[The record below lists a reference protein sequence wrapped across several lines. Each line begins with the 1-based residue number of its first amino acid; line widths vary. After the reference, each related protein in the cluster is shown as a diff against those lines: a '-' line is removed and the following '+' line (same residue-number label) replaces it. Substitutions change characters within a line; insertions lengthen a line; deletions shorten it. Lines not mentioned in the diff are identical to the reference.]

1 MNNKICE
8 AISNK
13 QLIQF
18 YYEGGIRV
26 VEPHCYGI
34 HKDTGKEV
42 LCGFQTEGYSRS
54 GGLPN
59 WRFFIVDKISKLVV
73 KNDHFTKPRPLY
85 NPNGDKRMSTIFCN
99 I

>member
-1 MNNKICE
+1 MNSKICD

-13 QLIQF
+13 NIIEF
-18 YYEGGIRV
+18 YYEGGVRA

-34 HKDTGKEV
+34 HKNTGKEV
-42 LCGFQTEGYSRS
+42 LCGFQTEGFSRS

-59 WRFFIVDKISKLVV
+59 WRFFIVDKISNLVV
-73 KNDHFTKPRPLY
+73 KNKYFTEPRPLY
-85 NPNGDKRMSTIFCN
+85 NPNDKRMSTIICN

>member
-1 MNNKICE
+1 MNRRICE
-8 AISNK
+8 AISHK
-13 QLIQF
+13 QIIQF
-18 YYEGGIRV
+18 YYEGGTRI
-26 VEPHCYGI
+26 VEPHCYGV
-34 HKDTGKEV
+34 HKNTEKEV

-73 KNDHFTKPRPLY
+73 KNEYFTEPRPLY
-85 NPNGDKRMSTIFCN
+85 NPNDKRMSTIFCN